1 MKTLLI
7 ATGLVGFAGVA
18 LGALG
23 AHALQAELAAHNST
37 ETWRTAA
44 HYQLIHAVAAL
55 AVLAGGAS
63 LPAAVR
69 RLWHRAAACWLFGV
83 VAFSGSLYWLALG
96 GPKWL
101 GPVTPL
107 GGIALLTGWG
117 LVIAGA
123 WKTSAD

>member
-7 ATGLVGFAGVA
+7 AAGLAGFTGVA

-37 ETWRTAA
+37 ETWKTAA
-44 HYQLIHAVAAL
+44 HYQLVHAVAAL
-55 AVLAGGAS
+55 AILAGGTS
-63 LPAAVR
+63 LPPAVR
-69 RLWHRAAACWLFGV
+69 RLWHRAASCWLYGV
-83 VAFSGSLYWLALG
+83 LAFSGSLYWLALG
-96 GPKWL
+96 GPHWL

-107 GGIALLTGWG
+107 GGLALLTGWG
-117 LVIAGA
+117 LVIASA